1 MSVGNSN
8 LSWFRTAY
16 YRASCYNTRTIYL
29 AWQRCLDLTDY
40 AFMMTI
46 AGQPFLT
53 DFQTQQLISQFQQKT
68 ALNVSQINSQQV
80 YVLSRELSG
89 TEHKKALDLFG
100 INEGI
105 DLAAPQDNQIQ
116 VIVGPRFG
124 TISPWA
130 SKATDI
136 FNNCEIAIN
145 RVERVIVYT
154 LTIDIEAADKKL
166 PTAAEQLLF
175 DRMTQSLVYD
185 LNDVNNLF
193 DDQQPASL
201 NHIDVIGQGRTALES
216 ANTEFGF
223 ALSVEDIDYL
233 MNAYVNELKR
243 NPTDVE
249 LMMFAQ
255 ANSEHCRHKI
265 FNAEWKVDG
274 AVQPKSLFQMIKNTY
289 KANPQGIL
297 SAYKDNAAVM
307 AGSEGLRFY
316 PVPENATDANS
327 VHPYDFHQEEID
339 ILMKV
344 ETHNHPTA
352 IAPYAGAA
360 TGAGGEIRD
369 EGATGRGGKPKAG
382 LTGFHVSHLH
392 IPELAEKWEQSGQLS
407 TQDYGTPD
415 RMATSLEIM
424 TEAPLGSAN
433 FSNEFGRPN
442 LCGYFRSFQLDTS
455 AAKDGSEMRGY
466 HKPIML
472 AGGYGNIKR
481 NLIEKNAIQQ
491 GDLLIVLG
499 GPAMQIGLGGGAAS
513 SVDSGSLDEGLD
525 FASVQRD
532 NAEMERRCQEVMDRC
547 WALAGNGQSGNDVDA
562 SNNGKDGNPIV
573 SLHDVGA
580 GGLSNAMPELVNDH
594 EMGAVLNLRKIP
606 SLEAGMSPM
615 AIWSN
620 EAQERY
626 VLAIRP
632 ESKDQF
638 DAICT
643 RERCPYAILGE
654 ATEIRQLVVN
664 DDLLAEQPVDMPMQ
678 VLLGGTPQMQRSF
691 SRQENEL
698 PPLELNNFNLAES
711 IKDVLRH
718 PTVAS
723 KSFLISI
730 GDRSITGMVVRDQYV
745 GRYQVPVADCAVT
758 ASGLLAIE
766 GQPMS
771 GEAMSVGE
779 RTPVALISPKASAR
793 LAVGE
798 AITNIAGA
806 RISQLSDITMS
817 ANWMAACGE
826 DAEDAALFDAVYT
839 VGEELCPAL
848 GIAIPVGK
856 DSLSMRANWTDSTDE
871 GSTDKSVVSPMSL
884 VITAFAPVI
893 DVAKTLTPELIN
905 GDSAFYRIDLSKGK
919 LRLGGSILAQTAS
932 QLGNEC
938 PDLTQPSDLV
948 DFFNFIQ
955 AGNAQGVI
963 SAYHDIGDGG
973 LLATIAE
980 MQFTS
985 RQGIKLSL
993 DDKNLLG
1000 QLFSEELGAVIQV
1013 LPENVAALMQLAEE
1027 FNVSDML
1034 SLVGQSTEEDSLII
1048 QTPLHMGDDTLRFSR
1063 SELQQEWSQVSY
1075 QIARRRDNPACVQQ
1089 EYDLIADASH
1099 KGLIAAPNF
1108 DLNQKVEEPYL
1119 ASRDTKP
1126 RVAILREQGVNGQ
1139 IEMAAGFTQ
1148 AGFEAVDVHMSDL
1161 LNGRINLRDFDGLVA
1176 CGGFSYGDV
1185 LGAGSGWANSILF
1198 HDELRMQFVRFF
1210 ARPDTFSLGVCN
1222 GCQMMAQLKDLI
1234 PGADN
1239 FPRFI
1244 ANKSARFE
1252 ARTVNVKI
1260 ERTKSIFFKGMQDS
1274 ILPIAVAHGE
1284 GYATLNTTEIDG
1296 MAKHG
1301 QLAMRFVDSQG
1312 HPTETYPLNP
1322 NGSLGG
1328 VTGLCSTDG
1337 RVTLM
1342 MPHPE
1347 RNLKA
1352 YNHSWKPEAWDE
1364 DGAWMRMFR
1373 NARAWLR

>member
-1 MSVGNSN
+1 
-8 LSWFRTAY
+8 
-16 YRASCYNTRTIYL
+16 
-29 AWQRCLDLTDY
+29 
-40 AFMMTI
+40 MMTI

-53 DFQTQQLISQFQQKT
+53 DFQTQQLINQFAQKT
-68 ALNVSQINSQQV
+68 DLNVTQISTQQV
-80 YVLSRELSG
+80 FVLSRELLG
-89 TEHKKALDLFG
+89 EEQKKALDLLG
-100 INEGI
+100 VKEQTS
-105 DLAAPQDNQIQ
+105 LEAATERQIQ
-116 VIVGPRFG
+116 VIVSPRFG

-136 FNNCEIAIN
+136 FNNCELKIN
-145 RVERVIVYT
+145 RIERVIVYT
-154 LTIDIEAADKKL
+154 LTLEGATEDKL
-166 PTAAEQLLF
+166 PTAAERLLY

-185 LNDVNNLF
+185 LNDVNKLF
-193 DDQQPASL
+193 DDEPPASL
-201 NHIDVIGQGRTALES
+201 NHIDVMGAGRSALES
-216 ANTEFGF
+216 ANTTFGF
-223 ALSVEDIDYL
+223 ALSSDDIDYL
-233 MNAYVNELKR
+233 LHAYVNELQR

-265 FNAEWKVDG
+265 FNAEWTIDG
-274 AVQPKSLFQMIKNTY
+274 EVQPKSLFQMIKNTY
-289 KANPQGIL
+289 QSNPEGIL

-307 AGSEGLRFY
+307 AGAEGMRYY
-316 PVPENATDANS
+316 PIPEDAENPNAA
-327 VHPYDFHQEEID
+327 HPYGFHQEAID

-392 IPELAEKWEQSGQLS
+392 IPELAEKWEQSGQVS
-407 TQDYGTPD
+407 TQDYGTPE

-481 NLIEKNAIQQ
+481 NLIEKNPIRE

-513 SVDSGSLDEGLD
+513 SVDSGELDEGLD

-532 NAEMERRCQEVMDRC
+532 NAEMERRCQEVIDRC
-547 WALAGNGQSGNDVDA
+547 WALAGNDAEVSND
-562 SNNGKDGNPIV
+562 SQDGNPIV
-573 SLHDVGA
+573 SIHDVGA
-580 GGLSNAMPELVNDH
+580 GGLSNAMPELVDDH
-594 EMGAVLNLRKIP
+594 DMGAVLNLRHIP

-632 ESKDQF
+632 ESKAQF
-638 DAICT
+638 DAICA

-654 ATEIRQLVVN
+654 ATEVRELRV
-664 DDLLAEQPVDMPMQ
+664 DDELLDDQPVDMPMQ
-678 VLLGGTPQMQRSF
+678 VLLGGTPKMQRSF
-691 SRQENEL
+691 EVQANEL
-698 PPLELNNFNLAES
+698 APLVLNDFDLSES
-711 IKDVLRH
+711 VKDVLRH

-745 GRYQVPVADCAVT
+745 GRYQVPVADCAIT
-758 ASGLLAIE
+758 ASGLITLD
-766 GQPMS
+766 GQAMT
-771 GEAMSVGE
+771 GEAMSIGE
-779 RTPVALISPKASAR
+779 RTPVALIDPKASAR

-806 RISQLSDITMS
+806 RIAQLSDITMS
-817 ANWMAACGE
+817 ANWMAACG
-826 DAEDAALFDAVYT
+826 DDTEDAALFDAVHT

-856 DSLSMRANWTDSTDE
+856 DSLSMRANWSDE
-871 GSTDKSVVSPMSL
+871 DADNQSQDKSVVSPMSL
-884 VITAFAPVI
+884 VITAFAPVV

-905 GDSAFYRIDLSKGK
+905 GDSAFYRLDLSRGK

-938 PDLTQPSDLV
+938 PDLDKPSDLI

-955 AGNAQGVI
+955 AGNEQDLI

-993 DDKNLLG
+993 SDDNLLG

-1013 LPENVAALMQLAEE
+1013 LPENVADLITLADEY
-1027 FNVSDML
+1027 NVSDML

-1048 QTPLHMGDDTLRFSR
+1048 QTPLHQGDKTLSFKR

-1075 QIARRRDNPACVQQ
+1075 QIARRRDNPECVQQ
-1089 EYDLIADASH
+1089 EYDLIADTNH
-1099 KGLIAAPNF
+1099 KGLVAAPNF
-1108 DLNQKVEEPYL
+1108 DLNQKIETPYL
-1119 ASRDTKP
+1119 NSREDKP

-1139 IEMAAGFTQ
+1139 LEMAAGYTQ

-1161 LNGRINLRDFDGLVA
+1161 LEGRINLRDFDGLVA

-1210 ARPDTFSLGVCN
+1210 ARPNTFSLGVCN

-1234 PGADN
+1234 PGAEN

-1244 ANKSARFE
+1244 ANESARFE
-1252 ARTVNVKI
+1252 ARTVNVKV
-1260 ERTKSIFFKGMQDS
+1260 ERTKSILFKGMQDS

-1284 GYATLNTTEIDG
+1284 GLATLNATEIDG

-1301 QLAMRFVDSQG
+1301 QLAMRYVDSQG

-1322 NGSLGG
+1322 NGSVGG

-1337 RVTLM
+1337 RVTIM

-1352 YNHSWKPEAWDE
+1352 YNHSWKPEQWDE

>member
-1 MSVGNSN
+1 
-8 LSWFRTAY
+8 
-16 YRASCYNTRTIYL
+16 
-29 AWQRCLDLTDY
+29 
-40 AFMMTI
+40 MMTI

-53 DFQTQQLISQFQQKT
+53 DFQTQQLINQFAQKT
-68 ALNVSQINSQQV
+68 DLNVTQISTQQV
-80 YVLSRELSG
+80 FVLSRELLG
-89 TEHKKALDLFG
+89 EEQKKALDLLG
-100 INEGI
+100 VKEQTS
-105 DLAAPQDNQIQ
+105 LEAATERQIQ
-116 VIVGPRFG
+116 VIVSPRFG

-136 FNNCEIAIN
+136 FNNCELKIN
-145 RVERVIVYT
+145 RIERVIVYT
-154 LTIDIEAADKKL
+154 LTLEGATEDKL
-166 PTAAEQLLF
+166 PTAAERLLY

-185 LNDVNNLF
+185 LNDVNKLF
-193 DDQQPASL
+193 DDEPPASL
-201 NHIDVIGQGRTALES
+201 NHIDVMGEGRSALES
-216 ANTEFGF
+216 ANTQFGF
-223 ALSVEDIDYL
+223 ALSSDDIDYL
-233 MNAYVNELKR
+233 LHAYVNELQR

-265 FNAEWKVDG
+265 FNAEWTIDG
-274 AVQPKSLFQMIKNTY
+274 EVQPKSLFQMIKNTY
-289 KANPQGIL
+289 QSNPEGIL

-307 AGSEGLRFY
+307 AGAEGMRYY
-316 PVPENATDANS
+316 PIPEDAENPNAA
-327 VHPYDFHQEEID
+327 HPYGFHQEAID

-392 IPELAEKWEQSGQLS
+392 IPELAEKWEQSGQVS
-407 TQDYGTPD
+407 TQDYGTPE

-481 NLIEKNAIQQ
+481 NLIEKNPIRA

-513 SVDSGSLDEGLD
+513 SVDSGELDEGLD

-532 NAEMERRCQEVMDRC
+532 NAEMERRCQEVIDRC
-547 WALAGNGQSGNDVDA
+547 WALAGNDAEVSND
-562 SNNGKDGNPIV
+562 SQDGNPIV
-573 SLHDVGA
+573 SIHDVGA
-580 GGLSNAMPELVNDH
+580 GGLSNAMPELVDDH
-594 EMGAVLNLRKIP
+594 DMGAVLNLRHIP

-632 ESKDQF
+632 ESKAQF
-638 DAICT
+638 DAICA

-654 ATEIRQLVVN
+654 ATEVRELRV
-664 DDLLAEQPVDMPMQ
+664 DDELLDDQPVDMPMQ
-678 VLLGGTPQMQRSF
+678 VLLGGTPKMQRSF
-691 SRQENEL
+691 EVQANEL
-698 PPLELNNFNLAES
+698 APLVLNDFDLSES
-711 IKDVLRH
+711 VKDVLRH

-745 GRYQVPVADCAVT
+745 GRYQVPVADCAIT
-758 ASGLLAIE
+758 ASGLIALD
-766 GQPMS
+766 GQAMT
-771 GEAMSVGE
+771 GEAMSIGE
-779 RTPVALISPKASAR
+779 RTPVALIDPKASAR

-806 RISQLSDITMS
+806 RIAQLSDITMS
-817 ANWMAACGE
+817 ANWMAACG
-826 DAEDAALFDAVYT
+826 DDTEDAALFDAVHT

-856 DSLSMRANWTDSTDE
+856 DSLSMRANWTDDNDAKEDSQ
-871 GSTDKSVVSPMSL
+871 DKSVVSPMSL
-884 VITAFAPVI
+884 VITAFAPVV

-905 GDSAFYRIDLSKGK
+905 GDSAFYRLDLSRGK

-938 PDLTQPSDLV
+938 PDLDKPSDLI

-955 AGNAQGVI
+955 AGNEQGII

-993 DDKNLLG
+993 SDDNLLG

-1013 LPENVAALMQLAEE
+1013 LPENVADLITLADEY
-1027 FNVSDML
+1027 NVSDML

-1048 QTPLHMGDDTLRFSR
+1048 QTPLHQGDKTLSFKR

-1075 QIARRRDNPACVQQ
+1075 QIARRRDNPECVQQ
-1089 EYDLIADASH
+1089 EYDLIADTNH

-1108 DLNQKVEEPYL
+1108 DLNQKIETPYL
-1119 ASRDTKP
+1119 NSRADSDNSKP

-1139 IEMAAGFTQ
+1139 LEMAAGFTQ

-1161 LNGRINLRDFDGLVA
+1161 LEGRINLRDFDGLVA

-1185 LGAGSGWANSILF
+1185 LGAGSGWANSIFF

-1210 ARPDTFSLGVCN
+1210 ARPNTFSLGVCN

-1234 PGADN
+1234 PGAEN

-1244 ANKSARFE
+1244 ANESARFE
-1252 ARTVNVKI
+1252 ARTVNVKV
-1260 ERTKSIFFKGMQDS
+1260 ERTKSILFKGMQDS

-1284 GYATLNTTEIDG
+1284 GLATLNATEIDG

-1301 QLAMRFVDSQG
+1301 QLAMRYVDSQG
-1312 HPTETYPLNP
+1312 YPTETYPLNP
-1322 NGSLGG
+1322 NGSVGG

-1337 RVTLM
+1337 RVTIM

-1352 YNHSWKPEAWDE
+1352 YNHSWKPEQWDE

>member
-1 MSVGNSN
+1 
-8 LSWFRTAY
+8 
-16 YRASCYNTRTIYL
+16 
-29 AWQRCLDLTDY
+29 
-40 AFMMTI
+40 MMTI

-53 DFQTQQLISQFQQKT
+53 DFQTQQLITQFQQKT
-68 ALNVSQINSQQV
+68 NLNVTQISTQQV
-80 YVLSRELSG
+80 FVLSRALEG
-89 TEHKKALDLFG
+89 DEHKKALDLLGVNNG
-100 INEGI
+100 IE
-105 DLAAPQDNQIQ
+105 LETPQDNQRQ
-116 VIVGPRFG
+116 VIVSPRFG

-136 FNNCEIAIN
+136 FNNCELEIQ

-154 LTIDIEAADKKL
+154 LTVENATETKL
-166 PTAAEQLLF
+166 PTAAEQLLY
-175 DRMTQSLVYD
+175 DRMTQNLVYD
-185 LNDVNNLF
+185 LAKVSHLF
-193 DDQQPASL
+193 DDEPPATL
-201 NHIDVIGQGRTALES
+201 NHINVIGVGRSALES

-223 ALSVEDIDYL
+223 ALSCEDIDYL
-233 MNAYVNELKR
+233 MNAYVTELKR

-265 FNAEWKVDG
+265 FNAEWTVDG
-274 AVQPKSLFQMIKNTY
+274 EVQPKSLFQMIKNTY
-289 KANPQGIL
+289 QSNPQGIL

-307 AGSEGLRFY
+307 AGAEGIRFY
-316 PVPENATDANS
+316 PIPTDAMDINS
-327 VHPYDFHQEEID
+327 AHPYDFHQEAID

-392 IPELAEKWEQSGQLS
+392 IPELAEKWEQSGQVS
-407 TQDYGTPD
+407 TQDYGTPE

-455 AAKDGSEMRGY
+455 IAKDGSEMRGY

-481 NLIEKNAIQQ
+481 NLIEKNPIRQ

-532 NAEMERRCQEVMDRC
+532 NAEMERRCQEVIDRC
-547 WALAGNGQSGNDVDA
+547 WALAGNDIEI
-562 SNNGKDGNPIV
+562 SNNSKDGNPIV

-594 EMGAVLNLRKIP
+594 NMGAVLNLRHIP

-632 ESKDQF
+632 DSKAQF
-638 DAICT
+638 DAICK
-643 RERCPYAILGE
+643 RERCPYAILGT
-654 ATEIRQLVVN
+654 ATEVRQLNVSDELL
-664 DDLLAEQPVDMPMQ
+664 DDQPVDMPMQ

-691 SRQENEL
+691 SRQQNEL
-698 PPLELNNFNLAES
+698 PPLELNDFNLAES

-745 GRYQVPVADCAVT
+745 GRYQVPVADCAIT
-758 ASGLLAIE
+758 ASGLISLE
-766 GQPMS
+766 GQAMT
-771 GEAMSVGE
+771 GEAMSIGE
-779 RTPVALISPKASAR
+779 RSPVALIDPKASAR

-806 RISQLSDITMS
+806 RIAQLSDITMS
-817 ANWMAACGE
+817 ANWMAACG
-826 DAEDAALFDAVYT
+826 DNVEDAALFDAVYT

-856 DSLSMRANWTDSTDE
+856 DSLSMRANWTDDNE
-871 GSTDKSVVSPMSL
+871 NGSTDKSVVSPMSL

-893 DVAKTLTPELIN
+893 DVTKTLTPELIN

-955 AGNAQGVI
+955 AGNEQEVI

-993 DDKNLLG
+993 TDDNLLG
-1000 QLFSEELGAVIQV
+1000 QLFSEELGAVLQV
-1013 LPENVAALMQLAEE
+1013 MPENVANLVALAEE
-1027 FNVSDML
+1027 HNVSDML

-1048 QTPLHMGDDTLRFSR
+1048 QTPLHQGVDGINNTLRFSR

-1075 QIARRRDNPACVQQ
+1075 QIARRRDNPECVQQ
-1089 EYDLIADASH
+1089 EYDLISDSSY

-1108 DLNQKVEEPYL
+1108 DLNQKVEAPYL
-1119 ASRDTKP
+1119 NSRADSNNSKP

-1139 IEMAAGFTQ
+1139 LEMAAGFTQ

-1161 LNGRINLRDFDGLVA
+1161 LEGRINLRDFDGLVA

-1234 PGADN
+1234 PGAEN

-1252 ARTVNVKI
+1252 ARTVNVKV
-1260 ERTKSIFFKGMQDS
+1260 ERTKSILFKGMQDS

-1284 GYATLNTTEIDG
+1284 GYATLNETEIDG

-1312 HPTETYPLNP
+1312 QSTETYPLNP
-1322 NGSLGG
+1322 NGSIGG

-1337 RVTLM
+1337 RVTIM

-1347 RNLKA
+1347 RTLKA
-1352 YNHSWKPEAWDE
+1352 YNHSWKPEQWDE

>member
-1 MSVGNSN
+1 
-8 LSWFRTAY
+8 
-16 YRASCYNTRTIYL
+16 
-29 AWQRCLDLTDY
+29 
-40 AFMMTI
+40 MMTI

-53 DFQTQQLISQFQQKT
+53 DFQTQQLINQFAQKT
-68 ALNVSQINSQQV
+68 DLNVTQISTQQV
-80 YVLSRELSG
+80 FVLSRELLG
-89 TEHKKALDLFG
+89 EEQKKALDLLG
-100 INEGI
+100 VKEQTS
-105 DLAAPQDNQIQ
+105 LEAATERQIQ
-116 VIVGPRFG
+116 LIVSPRFG

-136 FNNCEIAIN
+136 FNNCELKIN
-145 RVERVIVYT
+145 RIERVIVYT
-154 LTIDIEAADKKL
+154 LTLEGATEDKL
-166 PTAAEQLLF
+166 PTAAERLLY

-185 LNDVNNLF
+185 LNDVNKLL
-193 DDQQPASL
+193 DDEPPASL
-201 NHIDVIGQGRTALES
+201 NHIDVMGAGRSALES
-216 ANTEFGF
+216 ANTTFGF
-223 ALSVEDIDYL
+223 ALSSDDIDYL
-233 MNAYVNELKR
+233 MHAYVNELQR

-265 FNAEWKVDG
+265 FNAEWTIDG
-274 AVQPKSLFQMIKNTY
+274 EVQPKSLFQMIKNTY
-289 KANPQGIL
+289 QSNPEGIL

-307 AGSEGLRFY
+307 AGAEGMRYY
-316 PVPENATDANS
+316 PIPEDAKNPNAA
-327 VHPYDFHQEEID
+327 HPYGFHQEAID

-392 IPELAEKWEQSGQLS
+392 IPELAEKWEQSGQVS
-407 TQDYGTPD
+407 TQDYGTPE

-455 AAKDGSEMRGY
+455 KAKDGSEMRGY

-481 NLIEKNAIQQ
+481 NLIEKNPIRE

-513 SVDSGSLDEGLD
+513 SVDSGELDEGLD

-532 NAEMERRCQEVMDRC
+532 NAEMERRCQEVIDRC
-547 WALAGNGQSGNDVDA
+547 WALAGNDAEVSND
-562 SNNGKDGNPIV
+562 SQDGNPIV
-573 SLHDVGA
+573 SIHDVGA
-580 GGLSNAMPELVNDH
+580 GGLSNAMPELVDDH
-594 EMGAVLNLRKIP
+594 DMGAVLNLRHIP

-632 ESKDQF
+632 ESKAQF
-638 DAICT
+638 DAICA

-654 ATEIRQLVVN
+654 ATEVRELRV
-664 DDLLAEQPVDMPMQ
+664 DDELLDDQPVDMPMQ
-678 VLLGGTPQMQRSF
+678 VLLGGTPKMQRSF
-691 SRQENEL
+691 EVQANEL
-698 PPLELNNFNLAES
+698 APLVLNDFDLSES
-711 IKDVLRH
+711 VKDVLRH

-745 GRYQVPVADCAVT
+745 GRYQVPVADCAIT
-758 ASGLLAIE
+758 ASGLIALD
-766 GQPMS
+766 GQAMT
-771 GEAMSVGE
+771 GEAMSIGE
-779 RTPVALISPKASAR
+779 RTPVALIDPKASAR

-806 RISQLSDITMS
+806 RIAQLSDITMS
-817 ANWMAACGE
+817 ANWMAACG
-826 DAEDAALFDAVYT
+826 DDTEDAALFDAVHT

-856 DSLSMRANWTDSTDE
+856 DSLSMRANWSDE
-871 GSTDKSVVSPMSL
+871 DADNQSQDKSVVSPMSL
-884 VITAFAPVI
+884 VITAFAPVV

-905 GDSAFYRIDLSKGK
+905 GDSAFYRLDLSRGK

-938 PDLTQPSDLV
+938 PDLDKPSDLI

-955 AGNAQGVI
+955 AGNEQDLI

-993 DDKNLLG
+993 SDDNLLG

-1013 LPENVAALMQLAEE
+1013 LPENVADLITLADEY
-1027 FNVSDML
+1027 NVSDML

-1048 QTPLHMGDDTLRFSR
+1048 QTPLHQGDKTLRFSR
-1063 SELQQEWSQVSY
+1063 SELQQQWSQVSY
-1075 QIARRRDNPACVQQ
+1075 QIARRRDNPECVQQ
-1089 EYDLIADASH
+1089 EYDLIADTNH

-1108 DLNQKVEEPYL
+1108 DLNQKIETPYL
-1119 ASRDTKP
+1119 NSRADSDNSKP

-1139 IEMAAGFTQ
+1139 LEMAAGFTQ

-1161 LNGRINLRDFDGLVA
+1161 LEGRINLRDFDGLVA

-1185 LGAGSGWANSILF
+1185 LGAGSGWANSIFF

-1210 ARPDTFSLGVCN
+1210 ARPNTFSLGVCN

-1234 PGADN
+1234 PGAEN
-1239 FPRFI
+1239 FPRFV

-1260 ERTKSIFFKGMQDS
+1260 ERTKSILFKGMQDS

-1284 GYATLNTTEIDG
+1284 GLATLNATEIDG

-1301 QLAMRFVDSQG
+1301 QLAMRYVDSQG

-1322 NGSLGG
+1322 NGSVGG

-1337 RVTLM
+1337 RVTIM

-1352 YNHSWKPEAWDE
+1352 YNHSWKPEQWDE

>member
-1 MSVGNSN
+1 
-8 LSWFRTAY
+8 
-16 YRASCYNTRTIYL
+16 
-29 AWQRCLDLTDY
+29 
-40 AFMMTI
+40 MMTI

-53 DFQTQQLISQFQQKT
+53 DFQTQQLINQFAQKT
-68 ALNVSQINSQQV
+68 DLNVTQISTQQV
-80 YVLSRELSG
+80 FVLSRELLG
-89 TEHKKALDLFG
+89 EEQKKALDLLG
-100 INEGI
+100 VKEQTS
-105 DLAAPQDNQIQ
+105 LEAATERQIQ
-116 VIVGPRFG
+116 VIVSPRFG

-136 FNNCEIAIN
+136 FNNCELKIN
-145 RVERVIVYT
+145 RIERVIVYT
-154 LTIDIEAADKKL
+154 LTLEGATEDKL
-166 PTAAEQLLF
+166 PTAAERLLY

-185 LNDVNNLF
+185 LNDVNKLF
-193 DDQQPASL
+193 DDEPPASL
-201 NHIDVIGQGRTALES
+201 NHIDVMGAGRSALES
-216 ANTEFGF
+216 ANTTFGF
-223 ALSVEDIDYL
+223 ALSSDDIDYL
-233 MNAYVNELKR
+233 LHAYVNDLQR

-265 FNAEWKVDG
+265 FNAEWTANG
-274 AVQPKSLFQMIKNTY
+274 EVQPKSLFQMIKNTY
-289 KANPQGIL
+289 QSNPEGIL

-307 AGSEGLRFY
+307 VGAEGMRYY
-316 PVPENATDANS
+316 PIPEDAKNPNAA
-327 VHPYDFHQEEID
+327 HPYGFHQEAID

-392 IPELAEKWEQSGQLS
+392 IPELAEKWEQSGQVS
-407 TQDYGTPD
+407 TQDYGTPE

-481 NLIEKNAIQQ
+481 NLIEKNPIRE

-513 SVDSGSLDEGLD
+513 SVDSGALDEGLD

-532 NAEMERRCQEVMDRC
+532 NAEMERRCQEVIDRC
-547 WALAGNGQSGNDVDA
+547 WALAGNDA
-562 SNNGKDGNPIV
+562 EVSNASQDGNPIV
-573 SLHDVGA
+573 SIHDVGA
-580 GGLSNAMPELVNDH
+580 GGLSNAMPELVDDH
-594 EMGAVLNLRKIP
+594 DMGAVLNLRHIP

-638 DAICT
+638 DAICA

-654 ATEIRQLVVN
+654 ATEVRELRV
-664 DDLLAEQPVDMPMQ
+664 DDELLDDQPVDMPMQ
-678 VLLGGTPQMQRSF
+678 VLLGGTPKMQRSF
-691 SRQENEL
+691 EVQANEL
-698 PPLELNNFNLAES
+698 APLVLNDFDLSES
-711 IKDVLRH
+711 VKDVLRH

-745 GRYQVPVADCAVT
+745 GRYQVPVADCAIT
-758 ASGLLAIE
+758 ASGLITLD
-766 GQPMS
+766 GQAMT
-771 GEAMSVGE
+771 GEAMSIGE
-779 RTPVALISPKASAR
+779 RTPVALIDPKASAR

-817 ANWMAACGE
+817 ANWMAACGD
-826 DAEDAALFDAVYT
+826 DAEDAALFDAVHT

-856 DSLSMRANWTDSTDE
+856 DSLSMRANWRDDNDAKEDSQ
-871 GSTDKSVVSPMSL
+871 DKSVVSPMSL
-884 VITAFAPVI
+884 VITAFAPVV

-905 GDSAFYRIDLSKGK
+905 GDSAFYRLDLSRGK

-938 PDLTQPSDLV
+938 PDLDKPSDLV
-948 DFFNFIQ
+948 DFFNFVQ
-955 AGNAQGVI
+955 AGNEQGII

-993 DDKNLLG
+993 SDDNLLG

-1013 LPENVAALMQLAEE
+1013 LPENVAALVALADEY
-1027 FNVSDML
+1027 NVSDML
-1034 SLVGQSTEEDSLII
+1034 SLVGQSSEEDNLLI

-1063 SELQQEWSQVSY
+1063 TELQQAWTQVSY
-1075 QIARRRDNPACVQQ
+1075 QIARRRDNPECVQQ
-1089 EYDLIADASH
+1089 EYDLIADTNH

-1108 DLNQKVEEPYL
+1108 DLNQKIETPYL
-1119 ASRDTKP
+1119 NSRADSDNSKP

-1139 IEMAAGFTQ
+1139 LEMAAGFTQ

-1161 LNGRINLRDFDGLVA
+1161 LEGRINLRDFDGLVA

-1210 ARPDTFSLGVCN
+1210 ARPNTFSLGVCN

-1234 PGADN
+1234 PGAEN

-1252 ARTVNVKI
+1252 ARTVNVKV
-1260 ERTKSIFFKGMQDS
+1260 ERTKSILFKGMQDS

-1284 GYATLNTTEIDG
+1284 GLATLNATEIDG

-1301 QLAMRFVDSQG
+1301 QLAMRYVDSQG

-1322 NGSLGG
+1322 NGSVGG

-1337 RVTLM
+1337 RVTIM

-1352 YNHSWKPEAWDE
+1352 YNHSWKPEQWDE

>member
-1 MSVGNSN
+1 
-8 LSWFRTAY
+8 
-16 YRASCYNTRTIYL
+16 
-29 AWQRCLDLTDY
+29 
-40 AFMMTI
+40 MMTI

-68 ALNVSQINSQQV
+68 ELNVSQIHTQQV
-80 YVLSRELSG
+80 YVLSRDLVGDEQ
-89 TEHKKALDLFG
+89 KKALDLFG
-100 INEGI
+100 VHADIQ
-105 DLAAPQDNQIQ
+105 LAAPEANQVQ

-136 FNNCEIAIN
+136 FNNCEIEIK

-154 LTIDIEAADKKL
+154 LTIDAKADGDVGATNNKL
-166 PTAAEQLLF
+166 PKAAEQLLF

-185 LNDVNNLF
+185 LNDVNKLF
-193 DDQQPASL
+193 DDEQPASL
-201 NHIDVIGQGRTALES
+201 NRIDVIGQGQSALEA
-216 ANTEFGF
+216 ANKEFGF
-223 ALSVEDIDYL
+223 ALSSEDIDYL

-265 FNAEWKVDG
+265 FNAQWTVDG
-274 AVQPKSLFQMIKNTY
+274 EVQPKSLFQMIKNTY

-307 AGSEGLRFY
+307 AGAKGLRYY
-316 PVPENATDANS
+316 PVPTDATDVNS
-327 VHPYDFHQEEID
+327 AHPYGFHKEEID

-392 IPELAEKWEQSGQLS
+392 IPELAEKWEQSGQVS

-455 AAKDGSEMRGY
+455 AAKDGSQMRGY

-513 SVDSGSLDEGLD
+513 SVDSGELDEGLD

-532 NAEMERRCQEVMDRC
+532 NAEMERRCQEVIDRC
-547 WALAGNGQSGNDVDA
+547 WALAGNDVDA
-562 SNNGKDGNPIV
+562 SNNSADGNPIV

-594 EMGAVLNLRKIP
+594 EMGAHLNLRKIP

-638 DAICT
+638 DAICA

-654 ATEIRQLVVN
+654 ATEIRQLIV
-664 DDLLAEQPVDMPMQ
+664 DDELLDAQPVDMPMQ

-691 SRQENEL
+691 SRQEKEL

-758 ASGLLAIE
+758 ASGLLALD

-779 RTPVALISPKASAR
+779 RTPVALINPKASAR

-806 RISQLSDITMS
+806 RINQLSDITMS
-817 ANWMAACGE
+817 ANWMAACG
-826 DAEDAALFDAVYT
+826 DDNEDAALFDAVHAI
-839 VGEELCPAL
+839 GEELCPAL

-856 DSLSMRANWTDSTDE
+856 DSLSMRANWTDSNKD

-938 PDLTQPSDLV
+938 PDLEKPSDLI

-1013 LPENVAALMQLAEE
+1013 LPENVAALMQMAEE

-1034 SLVGQSTEEDSLII
+1034 SLVGQSCEEDSLII
-1048 QTPLHMGDDTLRFSR
+1048 QTPLHMGDATLRFSR

-1089 EYDLIADASH
+1089 EYDLISDASH
-1099 KGLIAAPNF
+1099 QGLIAAPNF

-1119 ASRDTKP
+1119 ASRENKP

-1139 IEMAAGFTQ
+1139 TEMAAGFTQ

-1161 LNGRINLRDFDGLVA
+1161 LEGRINLRDFDGLVA

-1234 PGADN
+1234 PGAEN

-1252 ARTVNVKI
+1252 ARTVNVKV
-1260 ERTKSIFFKGMQDS
+1260 ERTKSILFKGMQDS

-1284 GYATLNTTEIDG
+1284 GYATLDNTEIDG

-1301 QLAMRFVDSQG
+1301 QLAMRYVDSQG

-1337 RVTLM
+1337 RVTIM

-1347 RNLKA
+1347 RTLRA

>member
-1 MSVGNSN
+1 
-8 LSWFRTAY
+8 
-16 YRASCYNTRTIYL
+16 
-29 AWQRCLDLTDY
+29 
-40 AFMMTI
+40 MMTI

-53 DFQTQQLISQFQQKT
+53 DFQTQQLITQFDQKT
-68 ALNVSQINSQQV
+68 DLKVAQISTQQV
-80 YVLSRELSG
+80 YVLSREL
-89 TEHKKALDLFG
+89 EAAENNKA
-100 INEGI
+100 I
-105 DLAAPQDNQIQ
+105 DLLGVKEGTRFDSADNNQIQ
-116 VIVGPRFG
+116 VIVSPRFG

-136 FNNCEIAIN
+136 FNNCELKIH

-154 LTIDIEAADKKL
+154 LTLEGNTEEKL
-166 PTAAEQLLF
+166 PTVAERLLY
-175 DRMTQSLVYD
+175 DCMTQSLVYD
-185 LNDVNNLF
+185 LAKVSQLF
-193 DDQQPASL
+193 DDEPPAAL
-201 NHIDVIGQGRTALES
+201 NHIDVIGQGQSALEA
-216 ANTEFGF
+216 ANNEFGF
-223 ALSVEDIDYL
+223 ALSSEDIDYL
-233 MNAYVNELKR
+233 MNAYVNELQR

-265 FNAEWKVDG
+265 FNAEWTVDG
-274 AVQPKSLFQMIKNTY
+274 EVKAKSLFQMIKNTY
-289 KANPQGIL
+289 QANPQGIL

-307 AGSEGLRFY
+307 AGAEGMRFY
-316 PVPENATDANS
+316 PIPVASGEDAQNSNAA
-327 VHPYDFHQEEID
+327 HIYGFHQEAID

-392 IPELAEKWEQSGQLS
+392 IPELSEKWEQSGQVS
-407 TQDYGTPD
+407 TQDYGTPE

-455 AAKDGSEMRGY
+455 VAKDGSEMRGY

-481 NLIEKNAIQQ
+481 NLIEKNPISQ

-532 NAEMERRCQEVMDRC
+532 NAEMERRCQEVIDRC
-547 WALAGNGQSGNDVDA
+547 WALAGNDIET
-562 SNNGKDGNPIV
+562 SNNSQDGNPIV

-594 EMGAVLNLRKIP
+594 NMGAVLNLRHIP

-632 ESKDQF
+632 DSKAQF
-638 DAICT
+638 DAICK
-643 RERCPYAILGE
+643 RERCPYAILGT
-654 ATEIRQLVVN
+654 ATEVRQLIV
-664 DDLLAEQPVDMPMQ
+664 DDELLDDQPVNMPMQ

-691 SRQENEL
+691 TVQANEL
-698 PPLELNNFNLAES
+698 PPLELNDFNLAES
-711 IKDVLRH
+711 VKDVLRH

-745 GRYQVPVADCAVT
+745 GRYQVPVADCAIT
-758 ASGLLAIE
+758 ASGLIALD
-766 GQPMS
+766 GQVMT
-771 GEAMSVGE
+771 GEAMSIGE
-779 RTPVALISPKASAR
+779 RSPVALISPKASAR

-806 RISQLSDITMS
+806 RIAQLSDITMS
-817 ANWMAACGE
+817 ANWMAACGD
-826 DAEDAALFDAVYT
+826 DAEDSALFDAVYT

-856 DSLSMRANWTDSTDE
+856 DSLSMRANWTDSDTSE
-871 GSTDKSVVSPMSL
+871 DKSVVSPMSL
-884 VITAFAPVI
+884 VITAFAPVV
-893 DVAKTLTPELIN
+893 DVTKTLTPELIN
-905 GDSAFYRIDLSKGK
+905 GDSAFYRLDLSKGK

-938 PDLTQPSDLV
+938 PDLNKPSDLV

-955 AGNAQGVI
+955 AGNEQEII

-993 DDKNLLG
+993 TDENLLG

-1013 LPENVAALMQLAEE
+1013 LPEDVTALMELADEY
-1027 FNVSDML
+1027 NVSDML

-1048 QTPLHMGDDTLRFSR
+1048 QTPLHIGDKTLSFSR
-1063 SELQQEWSQVSY
+1063 SELQQQWSQVSY
-1075 QIARRRDNPACVQQ
+1075 QIARRRDNPECVQQ
-1089 EYDLIADASH
+1089 EYDLISDDSY
-1099 KGLIAAPNF
+1099 KGLTAAPNF
-1108 DLNQKVEEPYL
+1108 DLNQKIETPYL
-1119 ASRDTKP
+1119 NSREEKP

-1139 IEMAAGFTQ
+1139 LEMAAGFTQ

-1161 LNGRINLRDFDGLVA
+1161 LEGRIDLRDFDGLVA

-1210 ARPDTFSLGVCN
+1210 ARPNTFSLGVCN

-1234 PGADN
+1234 PGAEN

-1252 ARTVNVKI
+1252 ARTVNVKV
-1260 ERTKSIFFKGMQDS
+1260 ERTKSILFKGMQDS

-1284 GYATLNTTEIDG
+1284 GLATLNATEIDG

-1301 QLAMRFVDSQG
+1301 QLAMRYVDSQG

-1322 NGSLGG
+1322 NGSVGG

-1337 RVTLM
+1337 RVTIL

-1347 RNLKA
+1347 RTLKA
-1352 YNHSWKPEAWDE
+1352 YNHSWKPEQWDE

-1373 NARAWLR
+1373 NARAWVR

>member
-1 MSVGNSN
+1 
-8 LSWFRTAY
+8 
-16 YRASCYNTRTIYL
+16 
-29 AWQRCLDLTDY
+29 
-40 AFMMTI
+40 MMTI

-68 ALNVSQINSQQV
+68 ELNVSQIHTQQV
-80 YVLSRELSG
+80 YVLSRDLVGDEQ
-89 TEHKKALDLFG
+89 KKALDLFG
-100 INEGI
+100 VHADIQ
-105 DLAAPQDNQIQ
+105 LAAPEANQVQ

-136 FNNCEIAIN
+136 FNNCEIEIK

-154 LTIDIEAADKKL
+154 LTIDAKADGELSATNNKL
-166 PTAAEQLLF
+166 PKAAEQLLF

-185 LNDVNNLF
+185 LNDVNKLF
-193 DDQQPASL
+193 DDEQPASL
-201 NHIDVIGQGRTALES
+201 NRIDVIGQGQSALEN
-216 ANTEFGF
+216 ANKEFGF
-223 ALSVEDIDYL
+223 ALSSEDIDYL

-265 FNAEWKVDG
+265 FNAQWTVDG

-307 AGSEGLRFY
+307 AGAKGLRYY
-316 PVPENATDANS
+316 PVPTDATDVNS
-327 VHPYDFHQEEID
+327 AHPYDFHQEEID

-392 IPELAEKWEQSGQLS
+392 IPELAEKWEQSGQVS
-407 TQDYGTPD
+407 TKDYGTPD

-455 AAKDGSEMRGY
+455 AAKDGSQMRGY

-513 SVDSGSLDEGLD
+513 SVDSGELDEGLD

-532 NAEMERRCQEVMDRC
+532 NAEMERRCQEVIDRC
-547 WALAGNGQSGNDVDA
+547 WALAGNEASGNDADA
-562 SNNGKDGNPIV
+562 SNTSNASKDGNPIV
-573 SLHDVGA
+573 SIHDVGA
-580 GGLSNAMPELVNDH
+580 GGLSNAMPELVDDH
-594 EMGAVLNLRKIP
+594 DMGAHLNLRKIP

-638 DAICT
+638 DAICA
-643 RERCPYAILGE
+643 RERCPYAILGV
-654 ATEIRQLVVN
+654 ATEVRQLIV
-664 DDLLAEQPVDMPMQ
+664 DDEMLDEQPVDMPMQ

-691 SRQENEL
+691 SRQEKEL

-758 ASGLLAIE
+758 ASGLLALD

-779 RTPVALISPKASAR
+779 RTPVALINPKASAR

-806 RISQLSDITMS
+806 RINQLSDITMS
-817 ANWMAACGE
+817 ANWMAACG
-826 DAEDAALFDAVYT
+826 DDNEDAALFDAVHAI
-839 VGEELCPAL
+839 GEELCPAL

-856 DSLSMRANWTDSTDE
+856 DSLSMRANWTDSNKD

-938 PDLTQPSDLV
+938 PDLEKPSDLI

-1027 FNVSDML
+1027 FNISDML
-1034 SLVGQSTEEDSLII
+1034 SLVGQSCEEDSLII

-1089 EYDLIADASH
+1089 EYDLISDASH
-1099 KGLIAAPNF
+1099 QGLIAAPNF

-1119 ASRDTKP
+1119 ASRESKP

-1139 IEMAAGFTQ
+1139 TEMAAGFTQ

-1161 LNGRINLRDFDGLVA
+1161 LEGRINLRDFDGLVA

-1210 ARPDTFSLGVCN
+1210 TRPDTFSLGVCN

-1234 PGADN
+1234 PGAEN

-1252 ARTVNVKI
+1252 ARTVNVKV
-1260 ERTKSIFFKGMQDS
+1260 ERTKSILFKGMQDS
-1274 ILPIAVAHGE
+1274 ILPIAIAHGE
-1284 GYATLNTTEIDG
+1284 GYATLDNTEIDG

-1337 RVTLM
+1337 RVTIM

-1347 RNLKA
+1347 RTLRA